1 MPEDWHQ
8 VGRPQPASADAL
20 LQEASKSRADVTGE
34 AAWVRA
40 SVRRRVVTP
49 AAAVAATTTKSAA
62 TGLPKP
68 AKRLPVPQLPPQR
81 APPSP
86 PCHFISECTLRRQ
99 RPPYHL

>member
-49 AAAVAATTTKSAA
+49 AAAVAAS
-62 TGLPKP
+62 L
-68 AKRLPVPQLPPQR
+68 
-81 APPSP
+81 SP
-86 PCHFISECTLRRQ
+86 PAHSA
-99 RPPYHL
+99 RPPPLLQGSAGVWRAGGLLGTSRGLLNT